1 MSDSGTERHKERK
14 RRSKRKDA
22 YVERPAIEEGRSN
35 KERGGIF
42 VRGREKEERMRERAD
57 GMLLQGDPCR

>member
-1 MSDSGTERHKERK
+1 MTRGPSERHKERK
-14 RRSKRKDA
+14 GRSKRKDA

-42 VRGREKEERMRERAD
+42 VREGGERKE
-57 GMLLQGDPCR
+57 